1 MVDNDELS
9 GRPTASNQKCL
20 CKRGFTMK
28 EPAVDL
34 YLPTGA

>member
-28 EPAVDL
+28 EPAVGFIAA
-34 YLPTGA
+34 TN